1 MTINVHV
8 VFQCLPNVGGM
19 IESVSPSLGRVA
31 WLGVEGDD
39 VKTLPSLPPSL
50 TLCVWGEEGGREVG
64 WEVGW
69 GVVARVGP

>member
-50 TLCVWGEEGGREVG
+50 SVYGERREGGREVG
-64 WEVGW
+64 G
-69 GVVARVGP
+69 GR